1 MAIIVTCPGCH
12 KSFSVSDKFAGKK
25 GPCPKCKTIIK
36 IPALNEQVVVHGGEA
51 FSDGGRNAAGELVL
65 KPIKR
70 LQPRFSL
77 KQALK
82 IAAFVLVAFAI
93 AWWFGGIF
101 SKMLIARVVAL
112 CVITPPLVYM
122 PYFFLRDSE
131 AVAYIEVR
139 ELRTRTILCTISYL
153 AMWLGFAIL
162 SYYVVG
168 AFGSN
173 FVSWLLAAAPF
184 IAVGVTMGAVC
195 YDLEMDDG
203 ILHFA
208 FYVIV
213 TFGLA
218 MTAGVAF
225 YGDEDATIAPQ
236 RSVPV
241 QTSPAVQGNPNAAPN
256 QAGTTGQSGTAGK
269 KDGKKAGKK
278 AGQDAQGGKDAAKPG
293 ETEKNAKPAKPYIPV
308 DPRK

>member
-36 IPALNEQVVVHGGEA
+36 IPTLDQQVVVHGGEA

-82 IAAFVLVAFAI
+82 IAAFVLAAFAI
-93 AWWFGGIF
+93 AWFFGGIF
-101 SKMLIARVVAL
+101 SKMLLARVVAL
-112 CVITPPLVYM
+112 CVITPPLVYL

-139 ELRTRTILCTISYL
+139 ELRTRTILCSISYL

-173 FVSWLLAAAPF
+173 FVSWMLAAAPF
-184 IAVGVTMGAVC
+184 IVVGVTMGAVC
-195 YDLEMDDG
+195 YDLEIDDG

-208 FYVIV
+208 FYLIV

-225 YGDEDATIAPQ
+225 HGDEDATIVPQ

-241 QTSPAVQGNPNAAPN
+241 QTSPAVQGNPNAAPG
-256 QAGTTGQSGTAGK
+256 QAGAAGK
-269 KDGKKAGKK
+269 KDGKKAGDSKDK
-278 AGQDAQGGKDAAKPG
+278 TGKDKNNNSDAANTASG
-293 ETEKNAKPAKPYIPV
+293 EE
-308 DPRK
+308 